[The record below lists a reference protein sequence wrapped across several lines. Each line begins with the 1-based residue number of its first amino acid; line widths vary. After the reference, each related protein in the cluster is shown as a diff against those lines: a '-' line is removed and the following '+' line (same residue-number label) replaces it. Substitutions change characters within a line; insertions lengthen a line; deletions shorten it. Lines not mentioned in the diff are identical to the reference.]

1 MAVPEAAE
9 SAKSGAVVA
18 GDAEEEEPE
27 SVEET
32 CIDHTVAGLAQTEV
46 AIEAEG
52 ASGNT
57 GVCRFAAAAAA
68 GSTGA
73 ECTVAGPEAR
83 RIVDST
89 VVEEEGLGDGA
100 VAAGSLDEN

>member
-57 GVCRFAAAAAA
+57 GVCRFAAAA
-68 GSTGA
+68 GNTGA

-89 VVEEEGLGDGA
+89 VEEEGLGDGA